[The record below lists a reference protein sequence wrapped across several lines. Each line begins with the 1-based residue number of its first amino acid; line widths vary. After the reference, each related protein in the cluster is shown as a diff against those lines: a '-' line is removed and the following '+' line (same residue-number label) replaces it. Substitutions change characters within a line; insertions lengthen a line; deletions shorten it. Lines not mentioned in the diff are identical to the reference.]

1 MNTLETKNALVNEI
15 SNLKEKL
22 KNAEFME
29 RMALKDE
36 IFELE
41 KKVEKIEIKG
51 ENNDCEICRN

>member
-1 MNTLETKNALVNEI
+1 MNTLETKNALVNDI

-41 KKVEKIEIKG
+41 KKVEKIEI
-51 ENNDCEICRN
+51 EEESSNCEMCRN